1 MAIVKLEVLRLDSL
15 ALMYP
20 QIEQLFQKHL
30 SVVRLDLQNRPGDV
44 TARKISLNF
53 LCTPVKDVDTGDLDE
68 VVLEVSAAST
78 VPVFKTKKFHLKP
91 IRDGLAFN
99 SEIPDELDQPA
110 LM

>member
-1 MAIVKLEVLRLDSL
+1 
-15 ALMYP
+15 
-20 QIEQLFQKHL
+20 
-30 SVVRLDLQNRPGDV
+30 
-44 TARKISLNF
+44 
-53 LCTPVKDVDTGDLDE
+53 
-68 VVLEVSAAST
+68 